1 MNLKNFSAKAGMAM
15 LLLASAVSASAQKPF
30 TVNGQLGKDQEGMMY
45 LNITSKTANLSDS
58 TRLVDGKFTFKGT
71 IAEPSHT
78 GLVLKPVDPK
88 GNWQFREFYLE
99 PLTVTVNSA
108 TDLNVAKITGGPG
121 QVDFAALMNDYV
133 PIGVEGS
140 ALDKQMAQY
149 KEEGNEEKQKEV
161 YAKMLELKLKRREVQ
176 KAFIRSHPN
185 SEVAFSVWMRGKD
198 GFIDPK
204 EVEPEF
210 LRFSPAVRNHP
221 DAKRI
226 ADRLAVIKKL
236 MPGNKAPDFTLND
249 VNGKPVSLSG
259 LKGKNVFLCFW
270 SKNFI
275 PFEPFTFAM
284 NRISRQLKD
293 QNIVLL
299 LVYYE
304 AYNRDDW
311 QSILSEIALN
321 SPNII
326 HVKDPA
332 NLGNYDER
340 LNSKVKTSYD
350 LFSGATPVNYLIS
363 PSGEILAR
371 DINLDKEPV
380 AALKDLLK

>member
-1 MNLKNFSAKAGMAM
+1 MNLKKFSAKAGMAT
-15 LLLASAVSASAQKPF
+15 LLFASAVSATAQKPF
-30 TVNGQLGKDQEGMMY
+30 TVNGQLGKDQQGMMY
-45 LNITSKTANLSDS
+45 LNITSKTANISDS
-58 TRLVDGKFTFKGT
+58 TRLVEGKFSFKGT
-71 IAEPSHT
+71 ITEAAHS
-78 GLVLKPVDPK
+78 GLVLKPVDPN

-99 PLTVTVNSA
+99 PTTITINSDS
-108 TDLNVAKITGGPG
+108 DLNVAKITGGPA
-121 QVDFAALMNDYV
+121 QVDFTTLMNDYI
-133 PIGVEGS
+133 PIGIEGS

-161 YAKMLELKLKRREVQ
+161 YAKMLDLKLKRREVQ

-198 GFIDPK
+198 GFLDPK

-210 LRFSPAVRNHP
+210 LKFSPSVRNNA
-221 DAKRI
+221 DGKRI
-226 ADRLAVIKKL
+226 AERLSVIKKL
-236 MPGNKAPDFTLND
+236 LPGNIAPDFTLND
-249 VNGKPVSLSG
+249 VDGKPVSLSG

-284 NRISRQLKD
+284 NRISRQLKAE
-293 QNIVLL
+293 NMVML

-304 AYNRDDW
+304 ATDRNDW

-326 HVKDPA
+326 HVKDPVK
-332 NLGNYDER
+332 LGNYEDR

-350 LFSGATPVNYLIS
+350 LFFGATPVNYLIS
-363 PSGEILAR
+363 PNGEILAR
-371 DINLDKEPV
+371 DINLDKDPV
-380 AALKDLLK
+380 TSIKALLK